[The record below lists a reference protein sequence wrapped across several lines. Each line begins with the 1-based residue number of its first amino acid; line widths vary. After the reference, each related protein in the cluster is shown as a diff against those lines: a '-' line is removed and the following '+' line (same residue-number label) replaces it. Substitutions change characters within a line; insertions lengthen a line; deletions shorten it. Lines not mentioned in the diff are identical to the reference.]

1 MKRLLLFS
9 GILALSSVLWA
20 AASSAGEGQ
29 DLSALRAELARS
41 EPARRRAA
49 MEALEQLGA
58 QAAPLASEVILGLR
72 DSDVVVRRH
81 AAGLLVELRCPAAI
95 PGLEDGA
102 ADADDLFGVLCAD
115 ALGALGPRAARS
127 ADVLIE
133 VVLHHARREER
144 IESYLVA
151 LNRLGPRALRRVSED
166 LSSLLAV
173 ERQRILSAPPRQ
185 GCFGDANLWP
195 QSAARGLALAGE
207 LAPLKRLFD
216 YPLPEIRRIAVE
228 GVAPLG
234 SAARA
239 VLPALLRAAEHDP
252 EPEVRAEALE
262 SLTAVAEPTP
272 RLVRSLARIL
282 GDADADEG
290 LRISAARGLGR
301 AGAAAPE
308 PAVKALIHAVESYG
322 HEVLYEALAA
332 LERLGP
338 LAKAAIPALEE
349 LPRLGFKQAERTLRA
364 IRAPSGPSSARD

>member
-1 MKRLLLFS
+1 MT
-9 GILALSSVLWA
+9 
-20 AASSAGEGQ
+20 
-29 DLSALRAELARS
+29 
-41 EPARRRAA
+41 
-49 MEALEQLGA
+49 
-58 QAAPLASEVILGLR
+58 
-72 DSDVVVRRH
+72 H
-81 AAGLLVELRCPAAI
+81 
-95 PGLEDGA
+95 
-102 ADADDLFGVLCAD
+102 
-115 ALGALGPRAARS
+115 
-127 ADVLIE
+127 
-133 VVLHHARREER
+133 
-144 IESYLVA
+144 
-151 LNRLGPRALRRVSED
+151 
-166 LSSLLAV
+166 
-173 ERQRILSAPPRQ
+173 
-185 GCFGDANLWP
+185 
-195 QSAARGLALAGE
+195 
-207 LAPLKRLFD
+207 
-216 YPLPEIRRIAVE
+216 
-228 GVAPLG
+228 APLG